1 MILVT
6 GAAGYIGSHIC
17 KKLQKK
23 GVNYIAIDN
32 LSSGSLK
39 NIQNRKTFY
48 KNDFSSNKI
57 FSIIKNNKVQT
68 VIHSGAF
75 TFPSESET
83 KKRKYFNNNIKKTK
97 KFIDFCKKANVKKFI
112 FFSSSN
118 VYKFKIKKNPSLN
131 PENYYGYTKLYIEK
145 YLKKKSFKNLIILRL
160 FNIAGFIKDSNYYEY
175 KTKYRRIMP
184 AILSS
189 VIKNSKIYI
198 YGKKIKRGF
207 LYSKRDYLHIDDFVK
222 LIFILLKKNMK
233 YKVFDIGS
241 CKATSLKKIINIFE
255 KITKKKINYIL
266 KEKRIGEL
274 DYTCCSNKK
283 IQTVINWKPKKNIE
297 TIVKSTLE
305 WKNNE
310 SV

>member
-23 GVNYIAIDN
+23 GINYIAVDN
-32 LSSGSLK
+32 LSSGCLK
-39 NIQNRKTFY
+39 NIKNRKIFY

-57 FSIIKNNKVQT
+57 FSIIKNNKIQT

-83 KKRKYFNNNIKKTK
+83 KKNKYFNNNIKKTK

-118 VYKFKIKKNPSLN
+118 VYKFKIKRKSVVN
-131 PENYYGYTKLYIEK
+131 PENYYGYTKLYIEQ
-145 YLKKKSFKNLIILRL
+145 YLKKKSFENLIILRL
-160 FNIAGFIKDSNYYEY
+160 FNIAGFIRGFNFFEY
-175 KTKYRRIMP
+175 KTRYRRIMP
-184 AILSS
+184 SIFSS
-189 VIKNSKIYI
+189 IIKNSKIYI
-198 YGKKIKRGF
+198 YGKKTRRGF
-207 LYSKRDYLHIDDFVK
+207 SYSKRDYLHIEDFVK
-222 LIFILLKKNMK
+222 LISILLKKNIK

-255 KITKKKINYIL
+255 KLAKKKINYVL

-274 DYTCCSNKK
+274 DYTCCLNNK
-283 IQTVINWKPKKNIE
+283 IQKEVNWKPKKNIE
-297 TIVKSTLE
+297 SIVKSTLK